1 MLGLSERDRWRV
13 LVAGLLSVVAVTTGS
28 AQRSQPYDP
37 LAPQGATPPEP
48 RDLVVRDDGRKRD
61 IPVLVY
67 LPSGQS
73 AAPVVLFSHGLGG
86 ARTGSAFLGKH
97 WAARGYVAVF
107 LQHKGSDESVWKD
120 VAPLRRLAVM
130 RRAANAENYL
140 LRAQDVKV
148 VLDGLTRWNLD
159 AAHPLRGRLDMTRV
173 GMSGHS
179 FGGVTTQAVSG
190 QSSNVPSLRLTDAR
204 IKAAIVMS
212 PTVPAAGNPQTAF
225 GKVAIPW
232 LLMTGTRDESLI
244 GGATVESRLQVFP
257 ALPPGNKYE
266 LVLFDGQH
274 SAFTDRDLPG
284 DKVERNPN
292 HHRVIMALS
301 TAFWDAFLRED
312 PAARTWLDGAGA
324 LGVLEAKDRLLKK

>member
-1 MLGLSERDRWRV
+1 MV
-13 LVAGLLSVVAVTTGS
+13 ALVRHPWFTAAVVGAVI
-28 AQRSQPYDP
+28 AVQPYDP
-37 LAPQGATPPEP
+37 LVLTREAQPEP
-48 RDLVVRDDGRKRD
+48 RDLVVRDDERRRD

-73 AAPVVLFSHGLGG
+73 EAPVVLFSHGLGG
-86 ARTGSAFLGKH
+86 ARTGSAFLGRH

-107 LQHKGSDESVWKD
+107 LQHKGSDESVWQD
-120 VAPLRRLAVM
+120 VEPLRRLAAM
-130 RRAANAENYL
+130 QRAANAENYL
-140 LRAQDVKV
+140 WRAQDVKA
-148 VLDGLTRWNLD
+148 VLDVLTRWTHE
-159 AAHPLRGRLDMTRV
+159 AGHPLRGRLDMARV

-190 QSSNVPSLRLTDAR
+190 QTSNLPSLRLTDAR

-212 PTVPAAGNPQTAF
+212 PSVPAAGTPQAAF

-244 GGATVESRLQVFP
+244 GGATFESRLQVFP

-292 HHRVIMALS
+292 HHRAIMALS
-301 TAFWDAFLRED
+301 TALWDAFLRQD
-312 PAARTWLDGAGA
+312 PAARVWLEGNGA
-324 LGVLEAKDRLLKK
+324 LGVLEPKDRFRRK